1 MKVLIV
7 DDTNTDRVLLK
18 LYLSKLDCV
27 VIEAHDGQEAIDLF
41 LEHGQDLDLILM
53 DVTMPNV
60 SGIEAVKAIRS
71 IQESQKQEWL
81 PVIFLSASSEEES
94 IVEGILAGGD
104 DYLIKPISQKILSV
118 KMLAMQRIADM
129 RRRLVETNLAL
140 ERLAST
146 DYLTGVASRRAFE
159 SALEQAMLHFR
170 EIHMPFACGMFDLDK
185 FKAVNDTFGHDAG
198 DEVLIK
204 VVQCVRASLND
215 KVIIG
220 RLGGEEF
227 GVILENLNEADAFA
241 AFDKVRK
248 YIESHVT
255 TFEGHDIPVTVS
267 IGVAMFHSVENDNI
281 NTLIKRADQALYEAK
296 RSGRNRVIYHA
307 RNMVH

>member
-7 DDTNTDRVLLK
+7 DDTNTDRMLLK

-41 LEHGQDLDLILM
+41 VEHGQDLDLILM
-53 DVTMPNV
+53 DVSMPNLN
-60 SGIEAVKAIRS
+60 GIEAVKKIRT
-71 IQESQKQEWL
+71 IQETQKQEWL
-81 PVIFLSASSEEES
+81 PVIFLSASSEEDS

-159 SALEQAMLHFR
+159 SALVQVMLTAR
-170 EIHMPFACGMFDLDK
+170 ATKMSFACGMFDLDK
-185 FKAVNDTFGHDAG
+185 FKVVNDTFGHDAG
-198 DEVLIK
+198 DEVLIS
-204 VVQCVRASLND
+204 VVQRVRQSLNG

-227 GVILENLNEADAFA
+227 GVILENLDEVDAFA
-241 AFDKVRK
+241 AFDRVRNN
-248 YIESHVT
+248 IEKHVT
-255 TFEGHDIPVTVS
+255 EFEGNAIPVTVS
-267 IGVAMFHSVENDNI
+267 IGVALFDPVKNDDMK
-281 NTLIKRADQALYEAK
+281 TLIKRADQALYEAK
-296 RSGRNRVIYHA
+296 HLGRNRVVYHA
-307 RNMVH
+307 LSA